1 MGDLFYKDK
10 PSDRPD
16 GPKRYWCPNGRKP
29 NLVVLCRLPHT
40 EIGAISTDYTADGT
54 EVITTE
60 NCCLESCPWLKA
72 HPEFR
77 PKK

>member
-1 MGDLFYKDK
+1 MLYKDEPAAPEK
-10 PSDRPD
+10 PGS
-16 GPKRYWCPNGRKP
+16 GKFWCPNGRKP

-40 EIGAISTDYTADGT
+40 ETDNMPTDYTHDRT

-60 NCCLESCPWLKA
+60 NCCLDRCPWLKA
-72 HPEFR
+72 HPEYR